1 MKTRTFLGFVAP
13 TVFTMVALIFV
24 PLVGVIWLAVHNSY
38 VERKMVEVTTEV
50 PLFGGKTRTTT
61 EMKAQPVLDAKGKPV
76 IVNEFVGMQK
86 LATAAELPEV
96 GAILA
101 EPRQGVPFWQ
111 SVRDIYGKVTAL
123 SFWGALEFTLIYTFV
138 TTPFVLAFGFGLAL
152 AINRVAKALRGP
164 LIFVTLLPMIITPI
178 VAALSIYW
186 LFIDNAVVS
195 AVLKEMGFGQFYF
208 LESAFSI
215 RALIIAFGIWNATP
229 FAFIILYAGLQ
240 TVPQDT
246 VEAARIDGASRWQTI
261 RLVVIPHL
269 APLFSLITL
278 IHLMDSYRVFDPILV
293 FGSSVFANSLQ
304 YLTWYTLAWEDNPH
318 KAAAYA
324 VLTVVGVVLLLIPV
338 LRRTWREQRS
348 EV

>member
-1 MKTRTFLGFVAP
+1 MKTRTFLAFVAP
-13 TVFTMVALIFV
+13 SVVTMLALIFV
-24 PLVGVIWLAVHNSY
+24 PLIAVVWLAVHNSY
-38 VERKMVEVTTEV
+38 VQREMVEITTEV
-50 PLFGGKTRTTT
+50 PLFGGLTRTTT
-61 EMKAQPVLDAKGKPV
+61 ELHASPVLDENGNPV
-76 IVNEFVGMQK
+76 IVSEFVGTEK
-86 LATAAELPEV
+86 LVTAAELPELRE
-96 GAILA
+96 ILT
-101 EPRQGVPFWQ
+101 EPREGVPLWQ
-111 SVRDIYGKVTAL
+111 AVRDMYSKISAL

-152 AINRVAKALRGP
+152 AVNRVASVLKGP

-178 VAALSIYW
+178 IAALSIYW
-186 LFIDNAVVS
+186 LFIDNAVIS
-195 AVLKEMGFGQFYF
+195 AALKQLGFGQFYF

-215 RALIIAFGIWNATP
+215 RALIVTFGIWNATP

-246 VEAARIDGASRWQTI
+246 IEASRIDGASRWQTI

-269 APLFSLITL
+269 APLFALITL

-293 FGSSVFANSLQ
+293 FGSSIFANSLQ

-324 VLTVVGVVLLLIPV
+324 LLTVIGIVILLVPI
-338 LRRTWREQRS
+338 LRRTWREQKT